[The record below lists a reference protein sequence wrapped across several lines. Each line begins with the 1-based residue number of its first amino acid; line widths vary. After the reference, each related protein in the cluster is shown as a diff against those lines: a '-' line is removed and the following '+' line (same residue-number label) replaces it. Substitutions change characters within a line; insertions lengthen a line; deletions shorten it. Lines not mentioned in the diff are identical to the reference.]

1 MIYEVFFHSDGDVSM
16 VDVSQLVPELNDAD
30 GVFQLGPADRCKD
43 IYILSITIAFASHL
57 TSVSI
62 NYTYVLYMIH
72 MKYAFMIFLDP
83 MKRIHLHRFSSLD
96 TTPGYVILT
105 QANGEIFGIIY
116 VSTTVK
122 FWYDLNEVCL

>member
-1 MIYEVFFHSDGDVSM
+1 MYTVIDEVFFHLDGDVSM

-62 NYTYVLYMIH
+62 NYTYVL
-72 MKYAFMIFLDP
+72 L
-83 MKRIHLHRFSSLD
+83 
-96 TTPGYVILT
+96 YVPHEICFYD
-105 QANGEIFGIIY
+105 IFGP
-116 VSTTVK
+116 
-122 FWYDLNEVCL
+122 NEENSSA